1 MPTEYVELSLVV
13 FGMVVANILI
23 YLRANRAPPPPVRMA
38 EVVELARYR
47 RRQAR

>member
-1 MPTEYVELSLVV
+1 MSIEYVELSLVV
-13 FGMVVANILI
+13 FGMIVANLAF

-47 RRQAR
+47 RR